1 VPDEVQPDP
10 IRNRIQEILFER
22 PPTRQRIIGGVA
34 LLVVTFSVVVLAR
47 TGSSDDPVDVIPFVT
62 VPPTS
67 ISEPADVLVHVA
79 GAVAS
84 PGLYRMASTD
94 RVADLIDAA
103 GGPLSVAVP
112 DMLNLAAP
120 LTDGSRVWVPSESDM
135 DDPMPQEPAQA
146 GDPTINVNS
155 ATPSQLEQLPG
166 VGPSLAASIVEYRSR
181 AGPFR
186 AVDDLLSVPG
196 IGPAKLAGFRDRVTL

>member
-1 VPDEVQPDP
+1 MPDEAQPDP

-22 PPTRQRIIGGVA
+22 PPTRQRVIGGVV
-34 LLVVTFSVVVLAR
+34 LLVVIFSVVVLAR
-47 TGSSDDPVDVIPFVT
+47 TGSSGDPVDVIPFVT

-67 ISEPADVLVHVA
+67 ISEPVDVLVHVA
-79 GAVAS
+79 GAVAN
-84 PGLYRMASTD
+84 PGLYRMAPTD

-120 LTDGSRVWVPSESDM
+120 LTDGSRVWVPSESDL

-181 AGPFR
+181 SGPFR

>member
-1 VPDEVQPDP
+1 VSDEVQPDP

-22 PPTRQRIIGGVA
+22 PPTRQRVIGGVA
-34 LLVVTFSVVVLAR
+34 LVAVTAVLVVLTQ
-47 TGSSDDPVDVIPFVT
+47 TGSPGDRVDAIPFVT

-79 GAVAS
+79 GAVAN
-84 PGLYRMASTD
+84 PGLYKMAAVD
-94 RVADLIDAA
+94 RVADLIEAA
-103 GGPLSVAVP
+103 GGPLPVAVP

-135 DDPMPQEPAQA
+135 DDPMPQEPMQA
-146 GDPTINVNS
+146 GDSKVDVNR
-155 ATPSQLEQLPG
+155 ATLSQLEQLPG
-166 VGPSLAASIVEYRSR
+166 VGPSLAASIVEYRTRS
-181 AGPFR
+181 GPF
-186 AVDDLLSVPG
+186 ASVDDLLSVPG